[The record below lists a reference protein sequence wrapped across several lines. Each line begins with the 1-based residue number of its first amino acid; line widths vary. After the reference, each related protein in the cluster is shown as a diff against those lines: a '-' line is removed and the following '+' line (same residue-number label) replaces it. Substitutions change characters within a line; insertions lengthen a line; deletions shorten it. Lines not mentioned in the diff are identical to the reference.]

1 MSGRMHRKAMS
12 GEMDGG
18 SLIPPQVV
26 AVEEG
31 RQEMLKQS
39 HIKVDSRYF
48 AIDPNLDFEAS
59 TILCEDRVY
68 TSDQT
73 PDPTQPL
80 TWTIQPQF
88 NVFRSL
94 SESRFVFLLSAVVG
108 TSPVTANL
116 NGLTIVPKP
125 YWSALFVN
133 NLVININNV
142 AVNDQHSRT
151 TQYAHFIKTVMTEGN
166 LKTAYIS
173 NAPSIYTNAN
183 SIGTFALYLNDM
195 VGVAGE
201 DIRTLSEGIINTDY
215 VAGLDEISSYT
226 NLVLATIAGSSS
238 TFLGQ
243 NVDAGI
249 GSVFPISQ
257 YVNITSGVGVVP
269 TSSPTKVNLELT
281 YRPRDGIWQQPKLLP
296 PGVNLNY
303 VMNLNTLGTFCSGY
317 TTFTAPYGFASGG
330 IDFWGLNPDAFGV
343 PYTYTI
349 VRAQYVERQYTCT
362 QTALKA
368 YQSLIMRQPL
378 YYSCLTSNTLLFPVQ
393 ATQTSVQLTNVF
405 SGRLPNIVVVALL
418 NQSPATPAPGASTTT
433 TPTQGNSYQLLT
445 YSPLPGRDRS
455 WSTASPPV
463 RLPADCINS
472 ALLTV
477 NGRVYPH
484 LWTSNMQSGSNQDLS
499 QWYEQYRQCSLVCK
513 SNGRDEVGNLAM
525 DYRMDNPLLSFGEFK
540 ANLTLLCF
548 NIRRNGT
555 VISKSGD
562 KEVGGIDLL
571 VNINGTAHP
580 GAQLMIVGLNTDS
593 LMSVTDGGST
603 TSFVF

>member
-1 MSGRMHRKAMS
+1 MSRRMNR
-12 GEMDGG
+12 EMEGG

-48 AIDPNLDFEAS
+48 AIDPNLDFESS

-80 TWTIQPQF
+80 TFTIQPQF

-94 SESRFVFLLSAVVG
+94 SESRFVFLLRCVIG
-108 TSPVTANL
+108 TSSVIPGTNPGNL
-116 NGLTIVPKP
+116 IIIPKP

-142 AVNDQHSRT
+142 ACNDQHSRT
-151 TQYAHFIKTVMTEGN
+151 TQYAHFIKTALLEGN
-166 LKTAYIS
+166 LKVAHATNVMTGSGAGT
-173 NAPSIYTNAN
+173 SIQ
-183 SIGTFALYLNDM
+183 L
-195 VGVAGE
+195 VGQCYGIAGE
-201 DIRTLSEGIINTDY
+201 DLRTLSEGIINTDY
-215 VAGLDEISSYT
+215 FTGLDEPWNYTNTVLAMIAGFGCSFSSVTGFDQPSPPNNIYPAPITSYT
-226 NLVLATIAGSSS
+226 
-238 TFLGQ
+238 GQ
-243 NVDAGI
+243 
-249 GSVFPISQ
+249 
-257 YVNITSGVGVVP
+257 VNI
-269 TSSPTKVNLELT
+269 ELT

-303 VMNLNTLGTFCSGY
+303 VLNMNTLGVWANGY
-317 TTFTAPYGFASGG
+317 VVPQLQPVTTN
-330 IDFWGLNPDAFGV
+330 GLYYFGV
-343 PYTYTI
+343 NPETTLTPYSYSI
-349 VRAQYVERQYTCT
+349 IRAQYYERQYTST
-362 QTALKA
+362 QTALRA

-378 YYSCLTSNTLLFPVQ
+378 YFSCLTSNTLLFPVA

-418 NQSPATPAPGASTTT
+418 NQNPNQVAGNTTT
-433 TPTQGNSYQLLT
+433 SCKGNYQQLLT
-445 YSPLPGRDRS
+445 YSPLPALDRAYDTS
-455 WSTASPPV
+455 SNL
-463 RLPADCINS
+463 LPADCIS
-472 ALLTV
+472 STVLTV

-484 LWTSNMQSGSNQDLS
+484 LWTSNMQSHSNQDLS

-513 SNGRDEVGNLAM
+513 DSGRPECGNLSL
-525 DYRMDNPLLSFGEFK
+525 DYKMDNPLLSFGEFK
-540 ANLTLLCF
+540 ANLTLLCY

-555 VISKSGD
+555 VLVKSGD

-580 GAQLMIVGLNTDS
+580 NAQLMICGLNTDS
-593 LMSVTDGGST
+593 LMSITDGGST

>member
-1 MSGRMHRKAMS
+1 MHRKAVS
-12 GEMDGG
+12 EMDGG

-68 TSDQT
+68 VSDQT
-73 PDPTQPL
+73 PDPTQPI
-80 TWTIQPQF
+80 TFTIQPQF

-94 SESRFVFLLSAVVG
+94 SESRFVFLLNAVVG
-108 TSPVTANL
+108 TTPPSSLPAAANL
-116 NGLTIVPKP
+116 AIVPKP
-125 YWSALFVN
+125 YWSALFIN
-133 NLVININNV
+133 NIVININNV
-142 AVNDQHSRT
+142 ACNDQHSRT
-151 TQYAHFIKTVMTEGN
+151 TQYAHFVKTVLTEAN
-166 LKTAYIS
+166 LKNTHALNPVGAGGNDS
-173 NAPSIYTNAN
+173 NA
-183 SIGTFALYLNDM
+183 YLLAEM
-195 VGVAGE
+195 YGMAG
-201 DIRTLSEGIINTDY
+201 DDLRTLSEGIINTDWWS
-215 VAGLDEISSYT
+215 GLDEATNYT
-226 NLVLATIAGSSS
+226 NTVLGCVAG
-238 TFLGQ
+238 FGC
-243 NVDAGI
+243 D
-249 GSVFPISQ
+249 F
-257 YVNITSGVGVVP
+257 GVGSLVNTPEFP
-269 TSSPTKVNLELT
+269 TNLYSATGEAQPSATRTGGKISIELT

-303 VMNLNTLGTFCSGY
+303 VLNLNTLGTWASGY
-317 TTFTAPYGFASGG
+317 VQGG
-330 IDFWGLNPDAFGV
+330 VPFGNAAGAIRFQGMNPDAFAI
-343 PYTYTI
+343 PYTYTV
-349 VRAQYVERQYTCT
+349 VRAQYYERQYTCT

-378 YYSCLTSNTLLFPVQ
+378 YFSCLTSNTLLFPVA
-393 ATQTSVQLTNVF
+393 ATQQTVQLTNVF

-418 NQSPATPAPGASTTT
+418 NQSPAQLAYGSVATS
-433 TPTQGNSYQLLT
+433 GNAYQLLT

-455 WSTASPPV
+455 YSTASPPV
-463 RLPADCINS
+463 VLPADCINS

-484 LWTSNMQSGSNQDLS
+484 LWTSNMQSRSNQDLS

-513 SNGRDEVGNLAM
+513 SSGRDEVGNLSL
-525 DYRMDNPLLSFGEFK
+525 DYKMDNTLLSFGEFK

-562 KEVGGIDLL
+562 KEVGGIDML

-580 GAQLMIVGLNTDS
+580 GAQLMIVGINTDS

>member
-1 MSGRMHRKAMS
+1 MHRSRHA
-12 GEMDGG
+12 EMDGG
-18 SLIPPQVV
+18 ALIPPQVV

-31 RQEMLKQS
+31 HQEMLKQS

-68 TSDQT
+68 VCDQT
-73 PDPTQPL
+73 PDPTQPI

-94 SESRFVFLLSAVVG
+94 SESRFVFLLNAVIG
-108 TSPVTANL
+108 TTPVNAIG
-116 NGLTIVPKP
+116 GLLQLIPKP

-133 NLVININNV
+133 NMTININNV
-142 AVNDQHSRT
+142 ACNDQHSRT
-151 TQYAHFIKTVMTEGN
+151 TQYAHFIKTVLIEGN
-166 LKTAYIS
+166 LRTAYALNPTVANPTGGGVFTTS
-173 NAPSIYTNAN
+173 NMYGA
-183 SIGTFALYLNDM
+183 
-195 VGVAGE
+195 AGE
-201 DIRTLSEGIINTDY
+201 DLRTLSEGIIHTDY
-215 VAGLDEISSYT
+215 WAGLDEVTSYT
-226 NLVLATIAGSSS
+226 NIVLATIAGFGS
-238 TFLGQ
+238 TFL
-243 NVDAGI
+243 NPTVDGDQQFPVNSYKDFNGAV
-249 GSVFPISQ
+249 VF
-257 YVNITSGVGVVP
+257 VP
-269 TSSPTKVNLELT
+269 NTPVQTKVNIELT

-303 VMNLNTLGTFCSGY
+303 VMNLNSLGTWCSGY
-317 TTFTAPYGFASGG
+317 TNFTNAYAPLGVIFRG
-330 IDFWGLNPDAFGV
+330 INPDTLNI
-343 PYTYTI
+343 PYTYSI
-349 VRAQYVERQYTCT
+349 VRAQYYERQYTCT

-378 YYSCLTSNTLLFPVQ
+378 YFSCLTSNTLLFPV
-393 ATQTSVQLTNVF
+393 APTQTTVQLTNVF

-418 NQSPATPAPGASTTT
+418 NQSANTVSSGTLGTSPS
-433 TPTQGNSYQLLT
+433 GNVFQFLT

-455 WSTASPPV
+455 FSTAAPPV
-463 RLPADCINS
+463 LLPADCINS
-472 ALLTV
+472 VVLTV

-484 LWTSNMQSGSNQDLS
+484 LWTSNMQSHSNQDLS

-513 SNGRDEVGNLAM
+513 SSGREEVGNLSL
-525 DYRMDNPLLSFGEFK
+525 DYKMDNPLLSFGEFK
-540 ANLTLLCF
+540 ANLTLCCF

-562 KEVGGIDLL
+562 KEVGGIDML

-580 GAQLMIVGLNTDS
+580 GAQLMVVGINTDS
-593 LMSVTDGGST
+593 LATITDGGST